1 MRKINRNKRTHFL
14 WGHLALM
21 LVIVWCASAWAKE
34 GIFFKRSSL
43 HSIDSANNVYLVS
56 GQIDYQLSPYLE
68 QALLNGIVL
77 NAKIQIV
84 LVKSNAWWWNQA
96 ENISTID
103 YQLKYHALSRHFLLT
118 RSDTNENWNFR
129 SLLTALRKMGSVVN
143 HRLPALPDSTKNGGY
158 TIALSSTL
166 SPATL
171 RLPLKIQS
179 IFSSQYS
186 MSSEVITWPLP

>member
-1 MRKINRNKRTHFL
+1 MHKINENKCSQSRL
-14 WGHLALM
+14 GQV
-21 LVIVWCASAWAKE
+21 LVLLIFFWCAVVWAEE
-34 GIFFKRSSL
+34 GIFFKRNAI
-43 HSIDSANNVYLVS
+43 HKIDAANNVYLVS
-56 GQIDYQLSPYLE
+56 AQIDYKLSPYLE

-77 NAKIQIV
+77 NSTTRMV
-84 LVKSNAWWWNQA
+84 LVKPSNWWWNQA
-96 ENISTID
+96 ESLSTLN

-129 SLLTALRKMGSVVN
+129 SLNTALRKMGSVVN
-143 HRLPALPDSTKNGGY
+143 HQLPSLPKTIHEGGHSIY
-158 TIALSSTL
+158 LSSVL

-186 MSSEVITWPLP
+186 MSSEVIKWPLP

>member
-1 MRKINRNKRTHFL
+1 MCQINKNKRVHTSKCV
-14 WGHLALM
+14 M
-21 LVIVWCASAWAKE
+21 LVLMVLWSTTVWAKE
-34 GIFFKRSSL
+34 GIYFKRNSI
-43 HSIDSANNVYLVS
+43 HSIDAANNVYLVS
-56 GQIDYQLSPYLE
+56 AQIDYQLSPYLE
-68 QALLNGIVL
+68 KALLNGIVL
-77 NAKIQIV
+77 NSSTRIV
-84 LVKSNAWWWNQA
+84 LANPSHWWWSQT
-96 ENISTID
+96 ENLITLN

-129 SLLTALRKMGSVVN
+129 SLPTALRKMGSVVN
-143 HRLPALPDSTKNGGY
+143 LRLPALPNSIQKGDHVIY
-158 TIALSSTL
+158 LSSTL

>member
-103 YQLKYHALSRHFLLT
+103 YQLKYH
-118 RSDTNENWNFR
+118 
-129 SLLTALRKMGSVVN
+129 
-143 HRLPALPDSTKNGGY
+143 
-158 TIALSSTL
+158 IALSSTL

>member
-1 MRKINRNKRTHFL
+1 MKKINANNRTLPWLGRVFL
-14 WGHLALM
+14 LL
-21 LVIVWCASAWAKE
+21 IIFWCAVVWAKE
-34 GIFFKRSSL
+34 GIYIKRSAI
-43 HSIDSANNVYLVS
+43 HKIDAANNVYLVS
-56 GQIDYQLSPYLE
+56 AQIDYQLSPYLE

-77 NAKIQIV
+77 NCNTRMV
-84 LVKSNAWWWNQA
+84 LVKPGNWWWSQA
-96 ENISTID
+96 ESLSTLNH
-103 YQLKYHALSRHFLLT
+103 QLKYHALSRHFLLT

-129 SLLTALRKMGSVVN
+129 SLTAALRKMGSVVN
-143 HRLPALPDSTKNGGY
+143 HRLPALPKTIHEGGRSIY
-158 TIALSSTL
+158 LSSTL

>member
-1 MRKINRNKRTHFL
+1 MQKINKNRRAHIAV
-14 WGHLALM
+14 GRAVVALM
-21 LVIVWCASAWAKE
+21 VFWCLAVWAKE
-34 GIFFKRSSL
+34 GIYFKRNAI
-43 HSIDSANNVYLVS
+43 HKIDAANNVYLVS
-56 GQIDYQLSPYLE
+56 AQIDYQLSPYLE

-77 NAKIQIV
+77 NSSTRM
-84 LVKSNAWWWNQA
+84 LFVKPSNWWWSQA
-96 ENISTID
+96 ESLSTLD

-129 SLLTALRKMGSVVN
+129 SLTTALRKMGSVVN
-143 HRLPALPDSTKNGGY
+143 HRLPALPKAIHEGGHEIY
-158 TIALSSTL
+158 LSSTL

-186 MSSEVITWPLP
+186 MSSEVVKWPLP